1 MKEIE
6 RKWFLKSGV
15 NYLDIVGN
23 DKQTIRDYYL
33 DKQLR
38 IRNIKD
44 NWFVTFKSLGKLVR
58 DEYEFQIIAPNKDML
73 PKVFLEKERFK
84 VYFRGKTFEVNVFS
98 NILLNNS
105 EKLVLVECEL
115 SEEKE
120 KIDLPNWLGTEVT
133 NVSYLYGYNLFK
145 SLENRNKELIN
156 GKNT

>member
-23 DKQTIRDYYL
+23 DRQTIRDYYL

-58 DEYEFQIIAPNKDML
+58 DEYEFQIVEPNKDML
-73 PKVFLEKERFK
+73 PKVYLEKERFK
-84 VYFRGKTFEVNVFS
+84 VDFRGKTFEVNVFS
-98 NILLNNS
+98 NIMLNNS
-105 EKLVLVECEL
+105 QKLILVECEL
-115 SEEKE
+115 SRENE

-145 SLENRNKELIN
+145 SLQNRNKELIN